1 VDLGDVQRD
10 WTRLGQE
17 DPLWAVLIK
26 PGTKGGRWDI
36 DDFLSTGRDEVDA
49 ALEHLTRLGGM
60 PARLD
65 RVLDFG
71 SGAGRLTQALAQ
83 HAGHVTGVDISPP
96 MIETAQRIDQTD
108 NCEFVLNQRADLE
121 MFDDDTFD
129 LVYSS
134 LVLQH
139 MPEEAAHGFLREM
152 CRVLRPGGALVVQ
165 VATTPTRS
173 FKGMAFKYAPKP
185 FLRWAQTRLLGY
197 PAPMRMQAVS
207 DAQFTRT
214 VADKMTVLDTVADDS
229 YGGHWVYH
237 RHYATKR

>member
-1 VDLGDVQRD
+1 MDLGDVQRD
-10 WTRLGQE
+10 WTRLGEE

-26 PGTKGGRWDI
+26 PGTKGGRWDV
-36 DDFLSTGRDEVDA
+36 DEFLNTGRDEVDA
-49 ALEHLTRLGGM
+49 ALEHLAGLGGM

-83 HAGHVTGVDISPP
+83 HAGHVTGVDISAP
-96 MIETAQRIDQTD
+96 MIETAQRIDRTD
-108 NCEFVLNQRADLE
+108 NCEFVLNQRGDLQL
-121 MFDDDTFD
+121 FDDGTFD

-139 MPEEAAHGFLREM
+139 LPEEAATAFLLEM

-165 VATTPTRS
+165 VATHPTRS

-185 FLRWAQTRLLGY
+185 LLRWAQTRLLGY

-207 DAQFTRT
+207 DAQFARA
-214 VADKMTVLDTVADDS
+214 VAGSLTVLDTAADDS

-237 RHYATKR
+237 RHYAMKR

>member
-10 WTRLGQE
+10 WTRLGEE

-26 PGTKGGRWDI
+26 PGTKGGRWDV
-36 DDFLSTGRDEVDA
+36 DEFLSTGRDEVDG
-49 ALEHLTRLGGM
+49 ALKHLTELGAM

-71 SGAGRLTQALAQ
+71 SGAGRLSQALAQ
-83 HAGHVTGVDISPP
+83 HAAHVTGVDISPP
-96 MIETAQRIDQTD
+96 MIETAQRIDRTD
-108 NCEFVLNQRADLE
+108 NCEFVLNQAPDLNV
-121 MFDDDTFD
+121 FADDTFD

-139 MPEEAAHGFLREM
+139 MPEAAATGFLREM
-152 CRVLRPGGALVVQ
+152 CRVLRPGGALIVQ
-165 VATTPTRS
+165 VAATPTRS
-173 FKGMAFKYAPKP
+173 FKGLAFKYAPKP
-185 FLRWAQTRLLGY
+185 LLRWAQTRLLGY
-197 PAPMRMQAVS
+197 PAPMRMQAVT
-207 DAQFTRT
+207 DVQFAHTIGSSL
-214 VADKMTVLDTVADDS
+214 ALLDTVSDDS

>member
-1 VDLGDVQRD
+1 MDLADVQRD
-10 WTRLGQE
+10 WTRLGEE

-36 DDFLSTGRDEVDA
+36 DEFLSTGREEVDG
-49 ALEHLTRLGGM
+49 ALRHLTDLGAM

-83 HAGHVTGVDISPP
+83 HAAHVTGVDISPP
-96 MIETAQRIDQTD
+96 MIETARQIDRTN
-108 NCEFVLNQRADLE
+108 NCEFILNQRADLK
-121 MFDDDTFD
+121 MFDDHTFD

-139 MPEEAAHGFLREM
+139 MPEAAATGFLREM
-152 CRVLRPGGALVVQ
+152 CRVLRPGGALAVQ
-165 VATTPTRS
+165 VATSPTRS
-173 FKGMAFKYAPKP
+173 VKGMAFKYAPKP
-185 FLRWAQTRLLGY
+185 LLRWGQTRLLGY
-197 PAPMRMQAVS
+197 PAPMRMQAVT
-207 DAQFTRT
+207 DAQFSST
-214 VADKMTVLDTVADDS
+214 VAGSLTLLDTVADDS